1 MLQYLELWLLLL
13 PLIASAGNSGLVCL
27 QTATIFQFFITLA
40 EVSTSAF
47 FVHIW
52 FLKKILVL
60 KT

>member
-52 FLKKILVL
+52 FF
-60 KT
+60 